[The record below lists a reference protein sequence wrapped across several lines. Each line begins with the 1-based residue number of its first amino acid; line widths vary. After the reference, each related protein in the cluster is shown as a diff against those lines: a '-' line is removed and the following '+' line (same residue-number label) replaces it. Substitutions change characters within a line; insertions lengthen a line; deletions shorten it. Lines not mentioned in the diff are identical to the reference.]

1 MDKDKRNTLITL
13 FIVVIGVIVILFLEN
28 GTRVLLDK
36 KYDHL
41 DGIVIESDLADIDI
55 EYIHAL
61 DVNILIYGRK
71 NDDFN
76 YYVEDDILYINK
88 KSTRGFCLF
97 NCKDKMILYL
107 PEEFHSLNVNTEMGK
122 VSASQITFDTVTI
135 NSTIGDISL
144 DTVKEANITSDLG
157 KVTIKKI
164 DATGDSNIT
173 TKAGDVTIKNIS
185 NLDIDADTN
194 TGKKSIKKTKD
205 NDYLLTIKTDT
216 GDIEVK

>member
-1 MDKDKRNTLITL
+1 
-13 FIVVIGVIVILFLEN
+13 
-28 GTRVLLDK
+28 
-36 KYDHL
+36 
-41 DGIVIESDLADIDI
+41 
-55 EYIHAL
+55 
-61 DVNILIYGRK
+61 
-71 NDDFN
+71 
-76 YYVEDDILYINK
+76 
-88 KSTRGFCLF
+88 
-97 NCKDKMILYL
+97 
-107 PEEFHSLNVNTEMGK
+107 MGK

-164 DATGDSNIT
+164 DATKDSNIT
-173 TKAGDVTIKNIS
+173 TKAGDVTIKSVN

-194 TGKKSIKKTKD
+194 TGKKNIKKTKD